1 VTIGNIDVEPTKGPD
16 GVQTYFGGIT
26 ASGSVDGTIDCGDG
40 PSPTVLPLLDCC
52 ATLGSPQPLPV
63 QQDGWLLTGTLSTTG
78 GGDKIDEVWSFQG
91 H

>member
-1 VTIGNIDVEPTKGPD
+1 
-16 GVQTYFGGIT
+16 
-26 ASGSVDGTIDCGDG
+26 
-40 PSPTVLPLLDCC
+40 VLPLLDCC